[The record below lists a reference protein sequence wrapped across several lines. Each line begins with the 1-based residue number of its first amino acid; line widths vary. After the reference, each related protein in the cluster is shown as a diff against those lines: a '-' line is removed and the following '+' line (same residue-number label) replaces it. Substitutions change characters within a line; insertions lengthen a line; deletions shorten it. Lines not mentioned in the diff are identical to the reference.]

1 MTITAHLEDLA
12 DEGLDLLLRIALK
25 TDARQVDDWHSLGKL
40 IEEKNIT
47 VTHIKDS
54 LWSAELP
61 DSTSGESFESE
72 FGNNPRVSIACTIIR
87 AHFPDGPAFRVP
99 KEKAVEL
106 FTEKFLGSPSWQL
119 AIQLADLE
127 PDEDGK
133 ISVHVNYP

>member
-25 TDARQVDDWHSLGKL
+25 TDARQIDDWRSLGKL

-72 FGNNPRVSIACTIIR
+72 FGHNARVAIACTVIR

-99 KEKAVEL
+99 REKAAEL

-127 PDEDGK
+127 PEEDGK
-133 ISVHVNYP
+133 ISVYVNYP